1 MKNGNL
7 IFFCGKM
14 GAGKSTLAKTLAKV
28 LGYTYID
35 TGAMYRAV
43 SLHALQSAYVS
54 ESTINEKALT
64 ADLNHIQIS
73 FTLGEA
79 SNSVVCLNGVQVES
93 EIRGMEVSNCVSRI
107 SAIPEVRSFLVSQ
120 QQEMGA
126 KKGVVMDGRDIG
138 SVVFPHAELKLFMTA
153 KEEIRAQR
161 RYEELRS
168 KGVHVDLESV
178 KSNIA
183 ERDYRDTNR
192 KIAPLIQVDD
202 AIVLDNSTLT
212 PEEQLDWVLEK
223 VQQITSKTS

>member
-1 MKNGNL
+1 MTAIIIAIDGYSST
-7 IFFCGKM
+7 
-14 GAGKSTLAKTLAKV
+14 GKSTLAKTLAKV

-54 ESTINEKALT
+54 ESTINEKALI

-93 EIRGMEVSNCVSRI
+93 EIRGMEVSSCVSRI
-107 SAIPEVRSFLVSQ
+107 SAIPEVRSFLVNQ

-161 RYEELRS
+161 RYDELRS

-223 VQQITSKTS
+223 VHRITSKTS

>member
-1 MKNGNL
+1 MTAIIIAIDGYSST
-7 IFFCGKM
+7 
-14 GAGKSTLAKTLAKV
+14 GKSTLAKTLAKV

-54 ESTINEKALT
+54 ESTINEKALI

-107 SAIPEVRSFLVSQ
+107 SAIPEVRSFLVNQ

-168 KGVHVDLESV
+168 KGVRVDLESV

>member
-1 MKNGNL
+1 MTAIIIAIDGYSST
-7 IFFCGKM
+7 
-14 GAGKSTLAKTLAKV
+14 GKSTLAKTLAKV

-54 ESTINEKALT
+54 ESTINEKALI

-107 SAIPEVRSFLVSQ
+107 SAIPEVRSFLVNQ

-161 RYEELRS
+161 RYDELRS

-178 KSNIA
+178 KSNIT

-223 VQQITSKTS
+223 VQQITSKKS

>member
-1 MKNGNL
+1 MTAIIIAIDGYSST
-7 IFFCGKM
+7 
-14 GAGKSTLAKTLAKV
+14 GKSTLAKTLAKV

-54 ESTINEKALT
+54 ESTINEKALI

-107 SAIPEVRSFLVSQ
+107 SAIPEVRSFLVNQ

-138 SVVFPHAELKLFMTA
+138 SVVFPQAELKLFMTA

-168 KGVHVDLESV
+168 KGVRVDLESV

-223 VQQITSKTS
+223 VQQITSKKS